1 MVTVAY
7 VNVMYGLKTKR
18 RLPKMSYY
26 KYVYSP
32 IGENKYKRYNK
43 EDWIKLALKDKKR
56 GIFSTVKDLGEIFT
70 VKETN

>member
-1 MVTVAY
+1 
-7 VNVMYGLKTKR
+7 
-18 RLPKMSYY
+18 MSYY